1 MITNPDVVIGLGDA
15 GAHVALT
22 MDAGQPTY
30 VLSHWVRDTGLLPL
44 EKAVA
49 KLTSEGAGRPSGHR
63 ELGGPGGG
71 RRAAT
76 RVRVRRDW

>member
-1 MITNPDVVIGLGDA
+1 MIASPDVVIGLSDA

-30 VLSHWVRDTGLLPL
+30 VLSHWVRDEGLLPL

-49 KLTSEGAGRPSGHR
+49 KLMSEGAALLASRTAGFSVPGR
-63 ELGGPGGG
+63 
-71 RRAAT
+71 T
-76 RVRVRRDW
+76 RT